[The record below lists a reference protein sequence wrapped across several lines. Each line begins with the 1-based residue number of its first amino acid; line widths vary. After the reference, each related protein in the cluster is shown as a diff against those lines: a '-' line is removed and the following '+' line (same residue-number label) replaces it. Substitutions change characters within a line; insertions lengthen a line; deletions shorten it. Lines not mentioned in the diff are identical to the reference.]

1 MRTKEERAA
10 REIARRERQLTKPR
24 GKWYFPY
31 LLLIIALVY
40 VTDEIAS
47 QIGTLM
53 KTEIANDMLSR
64 FGQSSVGA
72 LDILSMISVPFLAL
86 GIVYKPLSDRF
97 GRKPFL
103 VLNTFGMA
111 AGLLIVY
118 LSRSIPAYVVGA
130 CVIQF
135 FVPHDMQAVY
145 IMEVSPDKHRAK
157 IYSAVKCVAML
168 GVMVIPLLRHLLMHA
183 TAQWRRVYLIPA
195 LVGVVTAFAAL
206 LLAKETDAFNRSRI
220 HYLRGETQENGTAA
234 QGGILPALRFVWK
247 HRQLRWLFIA
257 LACSETGY
265 MLTIDYEVI
274 MTYGYAGHF
283 MRNGLF
289 PTLENAVESA
299 GVHEITAALFLFPV
313 GCALGQLIPGFIA
326 DRKSRKAAALCAS
339 LASVV
344 LLLGFMLGASFG
356 APPYLVGFLAGACI
370 GSFWSNID
378 TITMMAGESAPT
390 ALRSSILAA
399 ANLATGIGIG
409 VAYGVTLPL
418 LTILGNSTAG
428 IVILCAA
435 VPGLVAAF
443 TILATKTHDTRG
455 VDLSTVKGNEWD
467 SQH

>member
-1 MRTKEERAA
+1 MRTKEERVQ
-10 REIARRERQLTKPR
+10 REIARRERQLSKPR
-24 GKWYFPY
+24 GRWYFPY

-40 VTDEIAS
+40 ITDEITS

-72 LDILSMISVPFLAL
+72 LDILSMISVPFMAL

-103 VLNTFGMA
+103 VINTFGMA

-118 LSRSIPAYVVGA
+118 LSRNIPSYVVGA

-157 IYSAVKCVAML
+157 IYSVVKCVAML
-168 GVMVIPLLRHLLMHA
+168 GVMVIPLLRHMLMHA
-183 TAQWRRVYLIPA
+183 TSQWRRVYIIPA
-195 LVGVVTAFAAL
+195 IVGVVTAAAAL

-220 HYLRGETQENGTAA
+220 HYLRGEVEENGTAA
-234 QGGILPALRFVWK
+234 EGGILPALRFVWQ

-257 LACSETGY
+257 LACSETGFL
-265 MLTIDYEVI
+265 LTIDYEVI
-274 MTYGYAGHF
+274 MTYGYAEHF
-283 MRNGLF
+283 VHTGLF
-289 PTLENAVESA
+289 QTLEDAVEHA
-299 GVHEITAALFLFPV
+299 GVNTITAALFLFPV
-313 GCALGQLIPGFIA
+313 GCALGQLIPGFVA
-326 DRKSRKAAALCAS
+326 DHKSRKAAALSSS
-339 LASVV
+339 LASVA
-344 LLLGFMLGASFG
+344 LLLGFMLGASWG

-409 VAYGVTLPL
+409 AAYGVTLPL
-418 LTILGNSTAG
+418 LTILGNSKAG

-443 TILATKTHDTRG
+443 TILALKTHDTRG
-455 VDLSTVKGNEWD
+455 VDLSAVKGDEWE
-467 SQH
+467 

>member
-1 MRTKEERAA
+1 MTKEQKTQ
-10 REIARRERQLTKPR
+10 REIARRERQLSKPR
-24 GKWYFPY
+24 GRFYFPY

-47 QIGTLM
+47 QIGTFM

-72 LDILSMISVPFLAL
+72 LDILSMISFPFLAL

-103 VLNTFGMA
+103 VLNTLGMA
-111 AGLLIVY
+111 VGLMIVY
-118 LSRSIPAYVVGA
+118 LSGSIPVYVIGA

-157 IYSAVKCVAML
+157 LYAAVKCVAML
-168 GVMVIPLLRHLLMHA
+168 GVMVIPLLRRLLMHE

-195 LVGVVTAFAAL
+195 VVGVVTGLCAL
-206 LLAKETDAFNRSRI
+206 LFAKETDAFNRSRI
-220 HYLRGETQENGTAA
+220 RYLRGETVENGTAA
-234 QGGILPALRFVWK
+234 EGGIVPALKFVWQHK
-247 HRQLRWLFIA
+247 QLRWLFIA
-257 LACSETGY
+257 LACSETGFL
-265 MLTIDYEVI
+265 LTIDYEVI

-283 MRNGLF
+283 LRSGLF
-289 PTLENAVESA
+289 PTLEEAVESA

-326 DRKSRKAAALCAS
+326 DHKSRKAAALSAS

-344 LLLGFMLGASFG
+344 LLLGFMFG
-356 APPYLVGFLAGACI
+356 AKAGAAPYLVGLLAGACI
-370 GSFWSNID
+370 GFFWSNVD
-378 TITMMAGESAPT
+378 TLTMMAGESAPT

-399 ANLATGIGIG
+399 ANLATGLGIG
-409 VAYGVTLPL
+409 VSYGVTLPL
-418 LTILGNSTAG
+418 LTVFGNSAAG
-428 IVILCAA
+428 VVILCAA
-435 VPGLVAAF
+435 LPGLVAAF
-443 TILATKTHDTRG
+443 TILALKTHDTKG
-455 VDLSTVKGNEWD
+455 VDLSAVRGDEWD
-467 SQH
+467 

>member
-1 MRTKEERAA
+1 MRTKEERVG
-10 REIARRERQLTKPR
+10 REIERRERQLTKPR
-24 GKWYFPY
+24 GRWYFPY

-53 KTEIANDMLSR
+53 KTEIANDMLSH

-72 LDILSMISVPFLAL
+72 LEILSMISVPFLAL

-145 IMEVSPDKHRAK
+145 IMEVAPDKHRAK
-157 IYSAVKCVAML
+157 IYSVVKCVAMF
-168 GVMVIPLLRHLLMHA
+168 GVMVIPLLRRMLMHT

-195 LVGVVTAFAAL
+195 IVGVVTALAAL

-220 HYLRGETQENGTAA
+220 HYLRGEVEANGTAA
-234 QGGILPALRFVWK
+234 QGGILPALRFVWQHK
-247 HRQLRWLFIA
+247 QLRWLFIA

-283 MRNGLF
+283 MQNGLF
-289 PTLENAVESA
+289 GTLEEAVESA

-326 DRKSRKAAALCAS
+326 DRRSRKAAALSAS

-344 LLLGFMLGASFG
+344 LLLGFMLGASHG
-356 APPYLVGFLAGACI
+356 AAPYPVGFLAGACI

-409 VAYGVTLPL
+409 AAYGITLPL
-418 LTILGNSTAG
+418 LTVLGNSAAG

-435 VPGLVAAF
+435 VPGLIAAF
-443 TILATKTHDTRG
+443 TILALKTHDTRG
-455 VDLSTVKGNEWD
+455 IDLSAVKGSEWD
-467 SQH
+467 

>member
-1 MRTKEERAA
+1 MRTKEERAV

-53 KTEIANDMLSR
+53 KTEIANDTLSR

-103 VLNTFGMA
+103 VMNTFGMA

-118 LSRSIPAYVVGA
+118 LSRSIPAYVLGA

-157 IYSAVKCVAML
+157 IYSSVKCAAML

-220 HYLRGETQENGTAA
+220 HFLRGEAEENGTVA

-283 MRNGLF
+283 MRDGLF
-289 PTLENAVESA
+289 PTLESAVESA

-326 DRKSRKAAALCAS
+326 DRKSRKAAALYAS

-418 LTILGNSTAG
+418 LTILGNATAG
-428 IVILCAA
+428 VVILCAA
-435 VPGLVAAF
+435 IPGLVAAF
-443 TILATKTHDTRG
+443 TILAAKTHDTRG
-455 VDLSTVKGNEWD
+455 VDLSAVKGNEWD
-467 SQH
+467 S

>member
-1 MRTKEERAA
+1 MRTKEERVQ
-10 REIARRERQLTKPR
+10 REIARRERQLAKPR
-24 GKWYFPY
+24 GRWYFPY
-31 LLLIIALVY
+31 LLLIIALIY
-40 VTDEIAS
+40 ITDEITS

-53 KTEIANDMLSR
+53 KTEIANDMLSH

-72 LDILSMISVPFLAL
+72 LDILSMIAVPFMAL

-157 IYSAVKCVAML
+157 LYSAVKCVAML
-168 GVMVIPLLRHLLMHA
+168 GVMVIPLLRRMLMHA
-183 TAQWRRVYLIPA
+183 TSQWRRVYLIPA
-195 LVGVVTAFAAL
+195 LVGVVTALAAL

-220 HYLRGETQENGTAA
+220 NYLRGDVEANGTEAE
-234 QGGILPALRFVWK
+234 GGILPALRFVWR

-257 LACSETGY
+257 LACSETGFL
-265 MLTIDYEVI
+265 LTIDYEVI
-274 MTYGYAGHF
+274 LTYGYAEHF
-283 MRNGLF
+283 LHGGLF
-289 PTLENAVESA
+289 QTLEDAVESA

-313 GCALGQLIPGFIA
+313 GCALGQLLPGFVA
-326 DRKSRKAAALCAS
+326 DHKSRKAAALTAS
-339 LASVV
+339 LLSVI

-356 APPYLVGFLAGACI
+356 APPYPVGFLAGACI
-370 GSFWSNID
+370 GFFWSNVD
-378 TITMMAGESAPT
+378 TITMMAGESSPT

-409 VAYGVTLPL
+409 VAYGITLPL
-418 LTILGNSTAG
+418 LTILGNAKAG
-428 IVILCAA
+428 VVILCAA
-435 VPGLVAAF
+435 LPGLVAAF
-443 TILATKTHDTRG
+443 TILALKTHDTRG
-455 VDLSTVKGNEWD
+455 VDLRAVKGDEWD
-467 SQH
+467 